1 VQSISACRLALLRV
15 SVTTSGVSAGAP
27 SSSRTAASFSA
38 LRPPMAQRRLLPGGV
53 ALQQV
58 FDDEAAGEACGAVD
72 DEVKGFGH
80 GMSLS
85 RLFARQGRERRL

>member
-1 VQSISACRLALLRV
+1 LPV
-15 SVTTSGVSAGAP
+15 SVTTSGVSAGRAEFVAHGGELFGAAP
-27 SSSRTAASFSA
+27 AHGPAQAAA
-38 LRPPMAQRRLLPGGV
+38 RGV

-58 FDDEAAGEACGAVD
+58 FDDEAAGEAGGAVD